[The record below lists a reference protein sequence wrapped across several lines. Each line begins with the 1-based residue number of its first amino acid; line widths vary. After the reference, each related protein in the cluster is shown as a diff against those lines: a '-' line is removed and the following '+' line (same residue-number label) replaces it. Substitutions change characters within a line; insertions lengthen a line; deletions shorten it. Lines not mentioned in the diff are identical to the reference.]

1 MTKKS
6 QKQYLMISLV
16 VILLIM
22 KVHAYDIVVCYNY
35 VHTVGVQVDSRT
47 NGMIS
52 TVYSPVIFIANFI
65 VIM

>member
-35 VHTVGVQVDSRT
+35 VHTVGVQVDRT

>member
-1 MTKKS
+1 
-6 QKQYLMISLV
+6 
-16 VILLIM
+16 M

>member
-1 MTKKS
+1 MEKS

-16 VILLIM
+16 VIHLVL

-52 TVYSPVIFIANFI
+52 SAYSCHFYG
-65 VIM
+65 